1 MMSKIGARRAGDRSS
16 SFINDG
22 TIGTSSEVMRISVR
36 KKGQGPAN
44 NSGPLDQLN
53 SDKFQLDVV
62 VNRHAFCGGVLNSY
76 YPVLGDKRLY
86 CITSDGKARYIT
98 TSTSD

>member
-16 SFINDG
+16 SFINNG

-44 NSGPLDQLN
+44 NSGPWDQLN

-62 VNRHAFCGGVLNSY
+62 VLFGGVLNSY